1 MNPSF
6 DYKEFDEEG
15 AATLETIANAT
26 RFNAWMYQTIRPYCK
41 GRILE
46 IGSGIGNISQFF
58 IRDDANIVLSDIRD
72 QYCAYLGK
80 NYSSQ
85 EVVQMDLV
93 HPNFDQEYA
102 SLIDSFDT
110 VFALNVVEHIEDDTL
125 AMTNVKKLLRK
136 EGNCVILVPAFQ
148 FLYNSFDKELYHFR
162 RYTRSSLNTL
172 MRPIFSIKYETY
184 FNAIGTLGWFVNANL
199 LKKKLIPS
207 DQMKMFD
214 RLVPVFRAVDFF
226 TKRLLGLSVIIVGQ
240 KEN

>member
-184 FNAIGTLGWFVNANL
+184 FNAIGTLGWFVNGNL